1 MSSATPVVLDR
12 AHETLHTGRMDE
24 REMTRQEVW
33 AVYERGARE
42 RCREF
47 VVMWVDSA
55 APARAR
61 RDKRTEPLPFLA
73 RR

>member
-1 MSSATPVVLDR
+1 MAR
-12 AHETLHTGRMDE
+12 RETLHTGRMDA

-42 RCREF
+42 HRRDF
-47 VVMWVDSA
+47 VVMWAEPV
-55 APARAR
+55 PRHTR
-61 RDKRTEPLPFLA
+61 RDKQTEPLPFLA